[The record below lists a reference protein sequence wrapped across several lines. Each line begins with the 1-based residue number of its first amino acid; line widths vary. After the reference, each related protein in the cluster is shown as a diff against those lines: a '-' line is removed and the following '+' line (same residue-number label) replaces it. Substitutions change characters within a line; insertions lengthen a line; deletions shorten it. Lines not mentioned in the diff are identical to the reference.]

1 MLSWVKKSKSWL
13 FDLAGNCCWVLFGS
27 TVARRNTCW
36 TIATKHCSKLKWC
49 VTKHGITA
57 FLQLLAD
64 VPQAFKPGIV
74 DMTEDQL
81 AVNRNAI
88 TLQEN
93 NLDLD
98 AFLPGVDWFAL
109 HCLASA

>member
-1 MLSWVKKSKSWL
+1 
-13 FDLAGNCCWVLFGS
+13 
-27 TVARRNTCW
+27 
-36 TIATKHCSKLKWC
+36 
-49 VTKHGITA
+49 
-57 FLQLLAD
+57 
-64 VPQAFKPGIV
+64 
-74 DMTEDQL
+74 MTEDQL